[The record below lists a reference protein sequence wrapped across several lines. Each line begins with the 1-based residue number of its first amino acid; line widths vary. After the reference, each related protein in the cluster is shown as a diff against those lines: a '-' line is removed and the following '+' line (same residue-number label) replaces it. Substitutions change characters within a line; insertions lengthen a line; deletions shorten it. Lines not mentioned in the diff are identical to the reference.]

1 MAEVINP
8 DLEFKPSD
16 VSMSDGH
23 AMTPALQINASSD
36 ASEPLWSKNRFPKSS
51 HEDSEARSRGW
62 NVNRGRSAALLS
74 ADVPAMASMA
84 RRALRS
90 SRHAK
95 MISENR

>member
-1 MAEVINP
+1 
-8 DLEFKPSD
+8 
-16 VSMSDGH
+16 MSDGH

-51 HEDSEARSRGW
+51 HEDNEARSRGS
-62 NVNRGRSAALLS
+62 NVNRGRSAASS

-95 MISENR
+95 MISENPRESSR